1 MPQPAKALLLGAAFA
16 LALPCAGALAD
27 DSIANLDAGGLVLEK
42 TDQIELRAEDLF
54 LSAKQVRVAYRF
66 FNKSDQD
73 LTLTVAFPMPDIT
86 GEEDLVIDIPNPAS
100 PNFLNF
106 ETKVNGKPTEATV
119 EQRAF
124 FTPEGGK
131 ETEITDLLKGLN
143 VPMLPVGDTTLAALK
158 KLSVED
164 RGKLTNA
171 GYLTVDGEN
180 FTPLWT
186 LRSKFYRQQVFPA
199 KKEILVQQSYTPS
212 VGATAGVYFDKAN
225 LTGESLAQ
233 YQKKYCTDDGFLRA
247 ADLLTKR
254 IAAAQAKGGDMPKDL
269 QAQQTYFGYVI
280 TSGANWAGP
289 IGRFDL
295 VIDKAYPD
303 NLVSFCADGL
313 KKISSTRYEVK
324 KTNYM
329 PDRNIDVLIL
339 DKHAAQ

>member
-1 MPQPAKALLLGAAFA
+1 MLKSPKASLLGASFA
-16 LALPCAGALAD
+16 LVLPCWSALAD
-27 DSIANLDAGGLVLEK
+27 DSVANIDAGGLVLDK

-66 FNKSDQD
+66 YNKTDAD

-86 GEEDLVIDIPNPAS
+86 GEQDLFIDLPNPAS
-100 PNFLNF
+100 ANFLNF
-106 ETKVNGKPTEATV
+106 QTKVNGKPVDGAV
-119 EQRAF
+119 EQRTF

-131 ETEITDLLKGLN
+131 EVEITDLLKGLDI
-143 VPMLPVGDTTLAALK
+143 PLLPTGDATIAALK
-158 KLSVED
+158 TLSAED

-171 GYLTVDGEN
+171 GYITVDGDD

-199 KKEILVQQSYTPS
+199 KKEILVTQSYTPS
-212 VGATAGVYFDKAN
+212 VGATAGVYFDRAN

-233 YQKKYCTDDGFLRA
+233 YQKKYCTDEGFLRA
-247 ADLLTKR
+247 ADALTKR
-254 IAAAQAKGGDMPKDL
+254 IAEAQAKGGDIPKGL

-280 TSGANWAGP
+280 TSGGNWAGP

-295 VIDKAYPD
+295 TIDKAYPD
-303 NLVSFCADGL
+303 NLVSFCGDGV
-313 KKISSTRYEVK
+313 KKISGTRYEVK
-324 KTNYM
+324 KTNYT

-339 DKHAAQ
+339 DKHGGQ